1 MSRNADRVPVIAGI
15 GESRFSRRSA
25 SPLRDLQS
33 AAIADAISDAGL
45 SPEGIDAVYTE
56 SALMP
61 NLYPI
66 DVAEAAFGLGSLR
79 RRGYFSSVGPGV
91 ALAVITAME
100 GIRAGDISAA
110 LVYFGMDWGS
120 RGSSAY
126 DFHRKYE
133 SKSAVEHPYGFY
145 AQPTYFALMARR
157 YAHEH
162 GITADELTQV
172 LGQIAV
178 RQRASAALND
188 NAQQQDPMT
197 FEDYLTSR
205 MISDP
210 LRRDD
215 CCLLSDGAVALVVAS
230 LARARDSRHRYHA
243 ELLGGGHASTGMT
256 EESCMTQGVAYPAL
270 PAAKVSAERAFAEAK
285 IKPDDLSFVEVYDC
299 FTISVLLQLDQ
310 LGVCGPGESRYLFAA
325 GGAAGSGQLAV
336 NTHGGLLS
344 QAYILGANHITE
356 AVKQV
361 RGEAGRGQ
369 LASAEIGAVQL
380 APSADHA
387 TLILARAT

>member
-1 MSRNADRVPVIAGI
+1 MSRDVDRIPAIAGI

-25 SPLRDLQS
+25 SPLWELQS
-33 AAIADAISDAGL
+33 GAIADAINDAGL
-45 SPEGIDAVYTE
+45 TPDDIDAVYTE

-61 NLYPI
+61 SLYPI
-66 DVAEAAFGLGSLR
+66 DVAEAAFGLGALK

-91 ALAVITAME
+91 ALAIITAME

-110 LVYFGMDWGS
+110 LVYFGLNWGS
-120 RGSSAY
+120 RGNSAY
-126 DFHRKYE
+126 DFHGKYE

-157 YAHEH
+157 YAHDH
-162 GITADELTQV
+162 GITEDELTEV
-172 LGQIAV
+172 LGQIAI

-188 NAQQQDPMT
+188 NAQQQTPLT
-197 FEDYLTSR
+197 FEDYLAGR

-210 LRRDD
+210 LRLND
-215 CCLLSDGAVALVVAS
+215 CCLLSDGAVALVLTS
-230 LARARDSRHRYHA
+230 LGRARGSRHGYHA
-243 ELLGGGHASTGMT
+243 ELLGGGYASTGMT
-256 EESCMTQGVAYPAL
+256 EESCMTQGLAYPAL

-285 IKPDDLSFVEVYDC
+285 IKPGDLSFVEVYDC

-310 LGVCGPGESRYLFAA
+310 LGVCEPGESRHLFAN
-325 GGAAGSGQLAV
+325 GGAPAPGHLPV

-344 QAYILGANHITE
+344 QAYILGVNHITE

-361 RGEAGRGQ
+361 RGEAGPGQ
-369 LASAEIGAVQL
+369 LENAELGAVQL

-387 TLILARAT
+387 TLILGRAT